1 MPPSQNLRI
10 VLRRVAQVGLGGA
23 AGLALW
29 ALVGHWDE
37 PAMPPALYPVL
48 FVFLLV
54 QAGTALA
61 LAGPLRTARALTG
74 ALILALPVAAL
85 TALAGR
91 RYLKP
96 SDLLD
101 DPVLLAVLAV
111 LVFFSAPFL
120 SVGLR
125 RRTDWRRYEALFQS
139 AWTITMRY
147 GAAWV
152 FVAVFWALA
161 LLSARLLGLVG
172 IDALETALAVTWV
185 RFVLTGAMLGMG
197 LAVAYE
203 LREAIG
209 PFLVLRLLRLL
220 VPPVLAVVALFLAA
234 VPFRGLGRLFGE
246 FSAAGLLMAT
256 SMVAITLIS
265 SALDR
270 NDTEAVSTSGLRA
283 ATRALAL
290 LLPPLAG
297 LAVWAVVLRV
307 AQYGWTPDRVLAGC
321 VAAFLLAYGL
331 GYGGAAAAGRGW
343 AARIRAVNVAMA
355 LAVIAGAALWLT
367 PVLDAYRISAAS
379 QVARYADGR
388 AHAPELP
395 LWDLAHDW
403 GRAGRA
409 GLERL
414 EVLAARADDNALK
427 ELVERAGDQADMF
440 HYLQAVD
447 RLRLPLAA
455 AELARLLPV
464 RPEGAGPDAAALA
477 TLPAIDRDQWLRGCR
492 HSLPGG
498 RPGCV
503 MVLGDFAPVP
513 GAGVQGIVLFLD
525 DEGRARGNH
534 VMLSGGGE
542 ASVRVIYDPVA
553 DTWPLLTADV
563 IARAQDGDFAIA
575 PSGGHALLIGNAV
588 LVPAR

>member
-1 MPPSQNLRI
+1 MVAGGQAQI
-10 VLRRVAQVGLGGA
+10 ALRRVAQVGLGGA

-29 ALVGHWDE
+29 ALAAHWDE

-48 FVFLLV
+48 FVFVLV

-61 LAGPLRTARALTG
+61 LAGPLRIGRALGG
-74 ALILALPVAAL
+74 ALILAVPISAL
-85 TALAGR
+85 TLLAGR
-91 RYLKP
+91 RYVKP

-120 SVGLR
+120 SVSLR
-125 RRTDWRRYEALFQS
+125 RRADWRRHEALFQS
-139 AWTITMRY
+139 AWTITVRY
-147 GAAWV
+147 GAAWL
-152 FVAVFWALA
+152 FVAAAWALA

-172 IDALETALAVTWV
+172 MDALDTALAVRWV
-185 RFVLTGAMLGMG
+185 RFVATGAMLGMG

-203 LREAIG
+203 LRATIG
-209 PFLVLRLLRLL
+209 PVLILRLLRLL

-234 VPFRGLGRLFGE
+234 VPFRGLSQLFGE
-246 FSAAGLLMAT
+246 FSAAGPLMAT
-256 SMVAITLIS
+256 SMVAVTLIS

-270 NDTEAVSTSGLRA
+270 NDAEAVSGRVLRA

-290 LLPPLAG
+290 MVPVLAG
-297 LAVWAVVLRV
+297 LAVWALVIRV
-307 AQYGWTPDRVLAGC
+307 RQYGWTPDRVLAGC
-321 VAAFLLAYGL
+321 VAMFLLAYGL
-331 GYGGAAAAGRGW
+331 GYCGAALTGRGW
-343 AARIRAVNVAMA
+343 AARVRAVNVAMA

-367 PVLDAYRISAAS
+367 PVLDAYRISATS

-388 AHAPELP
+388 ASAPDLP
-395 LWDLAHDW
+395 LWHMAHDW
-403 GRAGRA
+403 GRAGRS

-414 EVLAARADDNALK
+414 AALAERDGDGDLGELLALAGDRADPYHY
-427 ELVERAGDQADMF
+427 RQAI
-440 HYLQAVD
+440 D

-464 RPEGAGPDAAALA
+464 RPEGAALDPAALGA
-477 TLPAIDRDQWLRGCR
+477 LPAINRDQWLKGCR
-492 HSLPGG
+492 DTLPGG

-525 DEGRARGNH
+525 DAGRARGNH
-534 VMLSGGGE
+534 LMLRGGE
-542 ASVRVIYDPVA
+542 DPSVRVIYDPVA
-553 DTWPLLTADV
+553 DTWPLLPADV
-563 IARAQDGDFAIA
+563 IARAQDGDYAIA
-575 PSGGHALLIGNAV
+575 PSGGRALLIGDAV
-588 LVPAR
+588 LVPAY